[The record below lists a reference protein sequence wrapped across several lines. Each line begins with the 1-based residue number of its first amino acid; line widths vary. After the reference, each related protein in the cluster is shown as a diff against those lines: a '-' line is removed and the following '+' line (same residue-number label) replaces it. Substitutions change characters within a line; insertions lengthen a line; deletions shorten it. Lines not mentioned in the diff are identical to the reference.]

1 MSELVM
7 VEQRTNGLDTSS
19 VWIREGDA
27 RLEGRDS
34 DARLAELRIGL
45 RRHFGVRCVDAAADD
60 AAVERTLAALHGPDH
75 LAALDAAGEEP
86 TVMPQ
91 LAPPGLEPDIPVN
104 AALVAAARE
113 AVRTA
118 LSAADRL
125 LAGDRYAYAVCRP
138 PGHHAG
144 PDFIG
149 GYCYL
154 NNAAA
159 AVEALRAGGLAP
171 VGVLDLDLH
180 YPNGTS
186 ELVERMGADATLHS
200 LHAAPVTNVAAGTE
214 LPRAPARTRPC
225 LQRRARPGRLPGRGR
240 GLADRARRRL
250 GGAGRLARLRHRRGR
265 PARQLALRP
274 RGLRRHR
281 PPARRHRAAG
291 LHRPGGRL
299 RARRAGPVQPRLRRR
314 AAGGGPGMSENGLTP
329 AEQAVADGL
338 APFRARLDQI
348 DAQLVDLLG
357 ERFQICRE
365 VAVHKAENEID
376 MMQPGRVEI
385 VRARYLQHGAEVDL
399 PADFTAGFFDLM
411 IDATCR
417 AEDELME
424 RLAAGEQP
432 TLVL

>member
-27 RLEGRDS
+27 RLEGQDS
-34 DARLAELRIGL
+34 DARLAELRTGL
-45 RRHFGVRCVDAAADD
+45 RRHFGVRCVDAVADD
-60 AAVERTLAALHGPDH
+60 EAVERTLAALHGAAH

-86 TVMPQ
+86 TVLPQ

-159 AVEALRAGGLAP
+159 AIEALRAGGLAP

-186 ELVERMGADATLHS
+186 ELVERMGDDATLHS
-200 LHAAPVTNVAAGTE
+200 LHAAPVTNVAAGTQ
-214 LPRAPARTRPC
+214 LPRAPRE
-225 LQRRARPGRLPGRGR
+225 RAHAFSAAPDPVAYLAEVEASLTELAAGSAALVVSLGYDTVDGDPHGSWHFGPEVFAGIGRL
-240 GLADRARRRL
+240 LAATELPVCIVQEGGYAL
-250 GGAGRLARLRHRRGR
+250 GTLAPCSH
-265 PARQLALRP
+265 AF
-274 RGLRRHR
+274 
-281 PPARRHRAAG
+281 AAG
-291 LHRPGGRL
+291 L
-299 RARRAGPVQPRLRRR
+299 
-314 AAGGGPGMSENGLTP
+314 
-329 AEQAVADGL
+329 
-338 APFRARLDQI
+338 
-348 DAQLVDLLG
+348 LG
-357 ERFQICRE
+357 EDP
-365 VAVHKAENEID
+365 V
-376 MMQPGRVEI
+376 
-385 VRARYLQHGAEVDL
+385 
-399 PADFTAGFFDLM
+399 
-411 IDATCR
+411 
-417 AEDELME
+417 
-424 RLAAGEQP
+424 
-432 TLVL
+432 